1 LLSTYIFLF
10 YYILQKSQ
18 KISKY
23 DIKSPPPDLPENATD
38 DERMHQ
44 KGGPPLFPDVRGK
57 RKQGGRIGHFYFGL
71 SAKTKEMMNTHRKDL
86 AKNAAKAGK

>member
-1 LLSTYIFLF
+1 MLSTYIFLF

>member
-1 LLSTYIFLF
+1 MLSNIYFSFLLHSTKI
-10 YYILQKSQ
+10 S

-23 DIKSPPPDLPENATD
+23 DIKLPPPDLPENATD

>member
-1 LLSTYIFLF
+1 
-10 YYILQKSQ
+10 
-18 KISKY
+18 
-23 DIKSPPPDLPENATD
+23 
-38 DERMHQ
+38 MHQ